1 MIAFEKGNTR
11 HIYLINKNLSNL
23 EANIYFWDVN
33 EVYQSTVNGDKSDDL
48 FLTKDEAI
56 KWTKQVLKE
65 LSEEL
70 SEDEMEQYGFDKDA
84 ESYVEVI
91 DLKHLEEVDGA
102 KRRVATDEN
111 ENLIVEWY
119 DDEDEVWVE
128 CFD

>member
-1 MIAFEKGNTR
+1 M
-11 HIYLINKNLSNL
+11 
-23 EANIYFWDVN
+23 EANIYFGDVN
-33 EVYQSTVNGDKSDDL
+33 EVYQSTFNGDKSSDL

-56 KWTKQVLKE
+56 KWTKQALEE

-111 ENLIVEWY
+111 GNLIVEWY
-119 DDEDEVWVE
+119 DDDDEVWVE
-128 CFD
+128 CF

>member
-23 EANIYFWDVN
+23 EANIYFGDVN
-33 EVYQSTVNGDKSDDL
+33 EVYQSTVNGDDL

-56 KWTKQVLKE
+56 KWTKQALKE

-84 ESYVEVI
+84 EYYVEVI

-111 ENLIVEWY
+111 GNLIVEWY

-128 CFD
+128 CFDCMG